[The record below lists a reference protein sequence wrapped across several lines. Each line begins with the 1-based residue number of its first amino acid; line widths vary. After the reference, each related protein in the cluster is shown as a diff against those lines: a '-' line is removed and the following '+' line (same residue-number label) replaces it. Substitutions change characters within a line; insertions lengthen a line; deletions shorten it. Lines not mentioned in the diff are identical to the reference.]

1 MRAPGLV
8 VPLVVLAAL
17 VLGAAPAAAQ
27 DGFRITFEPDTSRPE
42 RVRLVG
48 TVTNERPTDVF
59 EVSVMGE
66 ALNQSGKV
74 VAKGIA
80 YVDSRVPRGASRPF
94 SISVPAAA
102 GVVRYRVVVSTYR
115 AALGAESP

>member
-1 MRAPGLV
+1 MLFLRRLLP
-8 VPLVVLAAL
+8 AAL
-17 VLGAAPAAAQ
+17 PALLLVAAPAAAQ
-27 DGFRITFEPDTSRPE
+27 DGFRIAYETDASRPE

-48 TVTNERPTDVF
+48 TLTNERPTDVF

-66 ALNQSGKV
+66 GLNQGGKV

-94 SISVPAAA
+94 AISVPAVA
-102 GVVRYRVVVSTYR
+102 GVVRYRVVVSTFR
-115 AALGAESP
+115 AGLGAESP